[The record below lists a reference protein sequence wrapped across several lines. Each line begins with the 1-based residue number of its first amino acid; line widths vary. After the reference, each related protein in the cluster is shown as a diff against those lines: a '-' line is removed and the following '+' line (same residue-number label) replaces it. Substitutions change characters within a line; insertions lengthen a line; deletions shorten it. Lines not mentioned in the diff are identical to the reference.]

1 MERMLDQQPVET
13 TLYSLSE
20 SPPVAPDRRTDERYL
35 SLFRVGTLT
44 IGDRSELCLVRNV
57 SAGGMMIRPYSA
69 IAIGTQLSVELKQDQ
84 PIRGTV
90 LWTKDDCLG
99 VTFDQPIDVLALLS
113 AEDGPKPRMPRVEVD
128 CPVSIRFETA
138 VHHARAVDI
147 SQGGAKIE
155 CRSPLPLGPE
165 VVVSIAGL
173 DPCLAIVRWRQ
184 RDSYGITFNRV
195 LPLAVLVAWLRE
207 QRGEIRAAG

>member
-1 MERMLDQQPVET
+1 MDQQPVET

-20 SPPVAPDRRTDERYL
+20 SPPPAPDRRTDERYL

-44 IGDRSELCLVRNV
+44 IGDRRELCLIRNV
-57 SAGGMMIRPYSA
+57 SAGGMMIRPYCS
-69 IAIGTQLSVELKQDQ
+69 IATGTHLGVELKHGS
-84 PIRGTV
+84 PIGGTV
-90 LWTKDDCLG
+90 LWVKEDCIG

-113 AEDGPKPRMPRVEVD
+113 SEDGPKPRMPRVEVD

-155 CRSPLPLGPE
+155 CRSSLLLGPE

-173 DPCLAIVRWRQ
+173 DPFLAIVRWR
-184 RDSYGITFNRV
+184 RDDSYGITFNRV
-195 LPLAVLVAWLRE
+195 LPLAVLVAWLRD
-207 QRGEIRAAG
+207 QREGIRAAG

>member
-1 MERMLDQQPVET
+1 MDQQPVET

-20 SPPVAPDRRTDERYL
+20 SPPPAPDRRTDERYL

-44 IGDRSELCLVRNV
+44 IGDRRELCLIRNV
-57 SAGGMMIRPYSA
+57 SAGGMMIRPYCS
-69 IAIGTQLSVELKQDQ
+69 IATGTHLGVELKHGS
-84 PIRGTV
+84 PIGGTV
-90 LWTKDDCLG
+90 LWVKEDCIG

-113 AEDGPKPRMPRVEVD
+113 SEDGPKPRMPRVEVD

-155 CRSPLPLGPE
+155 CRSSLPLGPE

-173 DPCLAIVRWRQ
+173 DPFLAIVRWR
-184 RDSYGITFNRV
+184 RDDSYGITFNRV
-195 LPLAVLVAWLRE
+195 LPLAVLVAWLRD
-207 QRGEIRAAG
+207 QREGIRAAG